1 VSTTDVSVVVAWR
14 PHTAARDVRLFLD
27 GVAAQSCS
35 PREVVVVHP
44 EGSPVGDVVP
54 DRSDVRVV
62 FVATSRVDRMR
73 RCGLSVATGEA
84 VVFAEPGDRF
94 DRDAVTKGVAAL
106 DAHPGSAFVYG
117 RCTQPS
123 SAGPSAQLPD
133 LDRRGGPY
141 TGLLRGNFVG
151 PACLVMFRRS
161 ALRQE
166 DLHDLAQAD
175 LDDYALY
182 LRLART
188 GHVHGHDQGVALPA
202 PPGAAGDPLQATK
215 AELAALRAERVHLRE
230 PHHLAAYE
238 TGMTRL
244 ALRVAIS
251 VVAAVRGRTRVGRSL
266 VVGAQCSALVLAGCP
281 RALSELVTAE
291 VVPWVA
297 RRRPRRTLLRLAA
310 TAHERSGFG
319 PGEALAITETLRSAS
334 PPRSTV
340 LVLAPDDPGLDVG
353 DRVCRHVPPDAW
365 ASVVSRAEGDVLV
378 VPRTSIW
385 DLERRVPDVWTT
397 LRDAWKEIWS
407 GDDCLLYVPRASAL
421 PAGRKV
427 LLAGYF
433 SFPDAHATAG
443 DLLVRDEIAGWLAA
457 AGVPCDIANAP
468 PFTGGV
474 DWKKVAPG
482 SYSHVVFACGPFH
495 PSLRSWEVLERFPNA
510 THVGVNL
517 SMLAEVDTWNPFD
530 VLIERDSDRVAR
542 PDIAF
547 STTRRKVPVVG
558 VCLREHAGGT
568 RVTDAAVRRLVQS
581 TAMSVVHIDTRLD
594 STTDGRN
601 STGQRSAIE
610 VESLI
615 ARMDVVVTTRL
626 HGLVLA
632 LKNHVPVVAI
642 DPGSEGNKIMRQA
655 ESVGWPF
662 SYTVDTATDE
672 ALRDAFAHCLTDAGR
687 ALAVT
692 CAARGRE
699 AGEDI
704 RRRLLAAVAPG
715 SADRR

>member
-1 VSTTDVSVVVAWR
+1 MSTTDVSVVVAWR
-14 PHTAARDVRLFLD
+14 TRTAAHDLRLFLD
-27 GVAAQSCS
+27 NVAAQSCR
-35 PREVVVVHP
+35 PHEVVVVHP
-44 EGSPVGDVVP
+44 EGRPVDDVV
-54 DRSDVRVV
+54 RGRCDVRVL
-62 FVATSRVDRMR
+62 FVPASRVDRMR
-73 RCGLSVATGEA
+73 RCGLAVAGGEA
-84 VVFAEPGDRF
+84 VVFAEAGDRF
-94 DRDAVTKGVAAL
+94 DPDALTTGVAAL

-117 RCTQPS
+117 GCTQPPS
-123 SAGPSAQLPD
+123 SAVRLP
-133 LDRRGGPY
+133 LDRDGRDGPY
-141 TGLLRGNFVG
+141 AGLLRGNHIG
-151 PACLVMFRRS
+151 PACLAMFRRS
-161 ALRQE
+161 ALVRE
-166 DLHDLAQAD
+166 DLQDLAQAD
-175 LDDYALY
+175 PDDYGLY
-182 LRLART
+182 LRLARA
-188 GHVHGHDQGVALPA
+188 GHVHGHGRPVATPA
-202 PPGAAGDPLQATK
+202 HPGDPADVLQETK
-215 AELAALRAERVHLRE
+215 IELATLRAEREHVRE

-244 ALRVAIS
+244 ALRAAVS
-251 VVAAVRGRTRVGRSL
+251 VVTAVRGRSRVRRSL
-266 VVGAQCSALVLAGCP
+266 VVGAQCAALVLTTCP
-281 RALSELVTAE
+281 RALSELATAE

-297 RRRPRRTLLRLAA
+297 RRRPRQTLLRLAA

-319 PGEALAITETLRSAS
+319 PGEALAIAETLRSSA

-340 LVLAPDDPGLDVG
+340 LVLAPDDLGLDVG
-353 DRVCRHVPPDAW
+353 DRECRHVPPDAW
-365 ASVVSRAEGDVLV
+365 ASAVSGAEADVLV

-397 LRDAWKEIWS
+397 LGGAWKEVWS
-407 GDDCLLYVPRASAL
+407 GDDCLLYVRHASAR
-421 PAGRKV
+421 PPSRKV
-427 LLAGYF
+427 LVAGYF

-443 DLLVRDEIAGWLAA
+443 DLLVRDEISRWLAA

-474 DWKKVAPG
+474 DWREVDAD

-510 THVGVNL
+510 AHVGVNL
-517 SMLAEVDTWNPFD
+517 SMLAPIDEWNPFD
-530 VLIERDSDRVAR
+530 VLIERDSDRAAR

-547 STTRRKVPVVG
+547 STTRQKVPVVG

-642 DPGSEGNKIMRQA
+642 DPGSEGSKIMRQA

-662 SYTVDTATDE
+662 SFSLDTATDE
-672 ALRDAFAHCLTDAGR
+672 ALRDAFAYCLTGAGR
-687 ALAVT
+687 ALAAE

-699 AGEDI
+699 AGDGV

-715 SADRR
+715 SADRS